1 MNKENSLVVNG
12 DLSLKKKTIKSLL
25 FSVAFLYEKILNIE
39 SLTKVSQIQRRRI
52 RILEAA
58 LAPLDP
64 LAHK

>member
-12 DLSLKKKTIKSLL
+12 DLSLKKTIKSLL

-52 RILEAA
+52 RIFEAA

-64 LAHK
+64 LVHK